1 MKKYLFPLTLSVLV
15 LALLLVLAPAQAE
28 EGATAELEVI
38 AAGLANPRGLT
49 FGPDGSLYIAE
60 AGTGGDG
67 ACVTGPE
74 GEVCYGETGAVTK
87 VTFDE
92 AGMPDSQEQIVTG
105 LSSLGGKGTGDGA
118 TGPQDLAFEP
128 DGAFYVLMGLG
139 ADPALR
145 DPSGPF
151 GADGMNFGQLVAV
164 DSQGGWTNVVDI
176 AGYEAANNPDGKQVD
191 SNPFGMLA
199 DGYTLMIVDAG
210 GNSLLSVSGAPA
222 VTRSAAAADINTIA
236 TFPTRMVEFPP
247 GSGQMMPMDA
257 VPTAVEIG
265 PDGAYYV
272 SQLTGFPYP
281 VGGAAVWRV
290 VPGEDPTVY
299 AGGFTNILDL
309 AFGADGSLFVLEMA
323 HNSLL
328 VDPPVGRIT
337 QVMPYGARIVIAE
350 DGLIAPVDMEIGP
363 DYALYVANF
372 GPVAA
377 LGQVVR
383 IPLANPAQQMDLPAV
398 KDNTLYENAEGVLSN
413 GRGQHFFAGKTAP
426 KVGPFIRRGL
436 VGFDLSGLPDG
447 SLITAAGVQL
457 HMSKSISGAA
467 DVSLHKTTADWGE
480 GDSDAPGEE
489 GAGALAQTGDATWL
503 HTFFDTELWATA
515 GGDFAAAAS
524 ATTAV
529 DGTGTYEWSSPQ
541 ILSDVQTCLATPDIA
556 CSWLVMGD
564 ETQDTTAKRFDT
576 RENPE
581 EANRPLL
588 TVEYVMPLPDY
599 AVFMPVVRNID

>member
-1 MKKYLFPLTLSVLV
+1 MKKSLIPLTLSVFV
-15 LALLLVLAPAQAE
+15 LALLLVLAPVQAE
-28 EGATAELEVI
+28 EAATAELEVI

-49 FGPDGSLYIAE
+49 FGSDGALYIAE
-60 AGTGGDG
+60 AGSGGDG
-67 ACVTGPE
+67 VCVAGPE
-74 GEVCYGETGAVTK
+74 GEACYGETGAVTK

-92 AGMPDSQEQIVTG
+92 AGLPDSQEQIVTG
-105 LSSLGGKGTGDGA
+105 LSSLGGKDTGDGA
-118 TGPQDLAFEP
+118 VGAQDVAFDP
-128 DGAFYVLMGLG
+128 DDNLYVLMGLG
-139 ADPALR
+139 ADPAVR
-145 DPSGPF
+145 DPAGPF
-151 GADGMNFGQLVAV
+151 GADGINFGQLVV
-164 DSQGGWTNVVDI
+164 VNSQGDWTNAVDI

-199 DGYTLMIVDAG
+199 DGDTFKIVDAG
-210 GNSLLSVSGAPA
+210 GNSLLNVSGAPA
-222 VTRSAAAADINTIA
+222 VTRSAATADISTIA
-236 TFPTRMVEFPP
+236 IFPTRMVEFPP

-281 VGGAAVWRV
+281 VGGAAIWRV
-290 VPGEDPTVY
+290 VPGEEPTLY

-328 VDPPVGRIT
+328 VDPPVGRVT

-350 DGLIAPVDMEIGP
+350 EGLIGPVDMEIGP

-372 GPVAA
+372 GPVTA

-383 IPLANPAQQMDLPAV
+383 IPLANPAQQMALVAS
-398 KDNTLYENAEGVLSN
+398 KDNTLYESAEGVLSN
-413 GRGQHFFAGKTAP
+413 GRGQHFFAGTTAP
-426 KVGPFIRRGL
+426 KAGPFIRRGL
-436 VGFDLSGLPDG
+436 VGFDVSGLPDG
-447 SLITAAGVQL
+447 SLITSATVHL
-457 HMSKSISGAA
+457 HMSKSTAGAT
-467 DVSLHKTTADWGE
+467 DVSLQKTLADWGE

-489 GAGALAQTGDATWL
+489 GAGAQAQTGDATWL
-503 HTFFDTELWATA
+503 HTFFDTELWATP

-529 DGTGTYEWSSPQ
+529 DGSGAYEWSSPQ
-541 ILSDVQTCLATPDIA
+541 LLDDVQTCLTAPDTA

-564 ETQDTTAKRFDT
+564 ESQDSTAKRFDT

-588 TVEYVMPLPDY
+588 TIEYVMPLPDHV
-599 AVFMPVVRNID
+599 AFMPVVRK